1 MKKPSTMKSSKK
13 LIFLFLTFCF
23 VTTYSQ
29 NIGINSTGATP
40 NSSAMLD
47 IDVSGLAAKK
57 GLLIPRMTLSQ
68 ISAMNPL
75 PAPAQGLIVYQ
86 TDGQQGFYYNT
97 STTTTPSWTYLLSAN
112 GTTGGWKLD
121 GNFGT
126 TPGTDFI
133 GTTDAT
139 DLVFKTQGLEKMRIT
154 TSGKVG
160 IDENNPTS
168 SLQVRTYKDGLLLT
182 PFDGLKLTS
191 PYHSNVY
198 QSGAMFGID
207 DGSIN
212 GIMGTNAQ
220 LWNFENG
227 FLKFGT
233 NNTEQLRITSTGQ
246 FGIHESN
253 PSTTLTVRPY
263 HNGVGG
269 DIDGIQIVHPTLSPS
284 SNSGFLLG
292 VDNSSSG
299 YDAHIMNYQNGFLN
313 FGTNGSERMRITPVG
328 TVAIG
333 TTNPSSTT
341 LATLVLNDNSAAHNG
356 MMVLNPM
363 VAPGTQGMHFG
374 LEINNPIHG
383 RIWNYMNG
391 DIEFG
396 TNNIELMRLS
406 YNGNIGIGTTSPT
419 EKLEVSGKIK
429 TTEFQLTSGA
439 FAGAVLVS
447 DPGGNATWQTPSANA
462 WGLTGNS
469 GTVDGTNFIGT
480 TDDVPLN
487 FRVNNQKAGRIDHI
501 NKNLFLGMFAGDFN
515 SNATNNV
522 ALGDSAMA
530 HSGGNHNSVAI
541 GNNSI
546 KTCIACYDNVSIG
559 FEALKNGW
567 VDTDYNVAI
576 GSGAMRE
583 GGSYAIGIGFQA
595 MYKGGTSGSTAI
607 GHFALYNSIWG
618 FDNTAIGYGTMN
630 KNINGSYN
638 STLGASSLVN
648 NIVGNSNTA
657 IGKETLKN
665 TNASK
670 NTAIGDSAGFANTT
684 GTLNT
689 FIGYQANG
697 SATIT
702 NATAIGA
709 NANVT
714 ASNSLVLGNN
724 VNVGIGTTAP
734 TEKLDVVGKT
744 KTSTLQVTTGAT
756 AGNVLTSDASGNATW
771 QANGNGTV
779 TSIAFAMPSLFSVSG
794 SPVTSS
800 GTITTILATQN
811 ANTIFAGPSSG
822 AAAAPTFRAM
832 VAADIPSGSTYYIQ
846 NNAVGNNFATGQ
858 AASFDITGD
867 AEING
872 TLEVN
877 GNVGI
882 GTTAPSEKLDVIG
895 KTKTSTLQVT
905 TGAGTTGQVLTSD
918 ALGNATWQT
927 NGNGTV
933 TSVALSMPTIF
944 SVSGSPVSSSGTL
957 TASLATQS
965 ANTIF
970 AGPSSGGA
978 ASPTFRT
985 LVAADIPT
993 GAAGYIQ
1000 NNTVGANFATGQAAS
1015 FDITGNGEINGT
1027 LNINGNVGIGNIAP
1041 SAKLEVTNT
1050 SGGGITEMIVN
1061 SNGTTDAD
1069 FILKTTNTNMGWF
1082 GGGAVNKLAAWNYAN
1097 NTEPLT
1103 ILGSNGN
1110 VGIGVTTP
1118 TQKLHVSGNGL
1129 FTGTVTASCGVLACS
1144 DIRYKKNINPL
1155 TNSLQKILLVNG
1167 VNYNFKQDEFPE
1179 KNFSSKKQIGF
1190 IAQDLELIFPELVEI
1205 DDNGFKTVDYSK
1217 ITPVLVEA
1225 IKEQQKIIDEDKTKM
1240 TEMQAMM
1247 NLLNKRLSALEN
1259 SNTLTAEVKNNE

>member
-1 MKKPSTMKSSKK
+1 MKKSSSMKSLKK

-57 GLLIPRMTLSQ
+57 GLLIPRMTLLQ

-121 GNFGT
+121 GNLGT

-133 GTTDAT
+133 GTTDAA

-191 PYHSNVY
+191 PYHSNIY

-333 TTNPSSTT
+333 TTNSSSTT

-363 VAPGTQGMHFG
+363 VAPGIQGMHFG

-396 TNNIELMRLS
+396 TNNTELMRLS
-406 YNGNIGIGTTSPT
+406 YNGNIGIGTTSPS
-419 EKLEVSGKIK
+419 EKLEVAGKIK
-429 TTEFQLTSGA
+429 TTQFQMTSGA
-439 FAGAVLVS
+439 FSGAVLVS

-469 GTVDGTNFIGT
+469 GTIDGINFIGT
-480 TDDVPLN
+480 NDDVPLN
-487 FRVNNQKAGRIDHI
+487 FKINNQNAGRITNSI
-501 NKNLFLGMFAGDFN
+501 SGGETFFGYLSGN
-515 SNATNNV
+515 SNTGDGNSGFGNMALYSNTTGNYNTATGSN
-522 ALGDSAMA
+522 ALGTNISGSANTANGAMA
-530 HSGGNHNSVAI
+530 LGVNE
-541 GNNSI
+541 
-546 KTCIACYDNVSIG
+546 T
-559 FEALKNGW
+559 
-567 VDTDYNVAI
+567 
-576 GSGAMRE
+576 
-583 GGSYAIGIGFQA
+583 GI
-595 MYKGGTSGSTAI
+595 
-607 GHFALYNSIWG
+607 N
-618 FDNTAIGYGTMN
+618 NTAVGADALSD
-630 KNINGSYN
+630 NIS
-638 STLGASSLVN
+638 
-648 NIVGNSNTA
+648 GNSNTA
-657 IGKETLKN
+657 IGAAALTSSNGNNNIAIGENSLWDNSNGNSNTAVGNNSLKFSN
-665 TNASK
+665 GNK
-670 NTAIGDSAGFANTT
+670 NTALGDSAGYINNS
-684 GTLNT
+684 GILNT
-689 FIGYQANG
+689 FIGYYAHAPNIG
-697 SATIT
+697 SLT

-756 AGNVLTSDASGNATW
+756 VGNVLTSDASGNATW

-800 GTITTILATQN
+800 GTITTTLATQN

-832 VAADIPSGSTYYIQ
+832 VAADIPSGSTNYIQ

-882 GTTAPSEKLDVIG
+882 GTTAPAEKLDVIG

-978 ASPTFRT
+978 AAPTFRT
-985 LVAADIPT
+985 LAAADIPT
-993 GAAGYIQ
+993 GATGYIQ
-1000 NNTVGANFATGQAAS
+1000 NNTVGANFSTGQAAS

-1041 SAKLEVTNT
+1041 NAKLEVTNT
-1050 SGGGITEMIVN
+1050 SGGGITEMLVS

-1069 FILKTTNTNMGWF
+1069 FILKTTNSNMGWF
-1082 GGGAVNKLAAWNYAN
+1082 GGGTVNKLAAWNYAN

-1110 VGIGVTTP
+1110 VGIGVTAP

-1144 DIRYKKNINPL
+1144 DVRYKKNINPL
-1155 TNSLQKILLVNG
+1155 ANSLQKILLVNG
-1167 VNYNFKQDEFPE
+1167 VTYNFKQDEFPE
-1179 KNFSSKKQIGF
+1179 KNFSNKNQIGF
-1190 IAQDLELIFPELVEI
+1190 IAQDLEIIFPELVET
-1205 DDNGFKTVDYSK
+1205 DDKGYKTVDYSK

-1225 IKEQQKIIDEDKTKM
+1225 IKEQQKTIEDNKKKIN
-1240 TEMQAMM
+1240 EMNQLIEQM
-1247 NLLNKRLSALEN
+1247 NTRLNAIEN
-1259 SNTLTAEVKNNE
+1259 SSSLTAEAKK